1 MDHFVQQSRRG
12 IGQTRPVGWKS
23 IPPPCEA
30 VRAKILE
37 NIRLRQQKEEKD
49 RAMRVARA
57 KEREK
62 KVDMCTSHQE
72 EIAKIDIKIKSIDE
86 RIFELGVLKSKIFS
100 ELKEVVAKEK
110 IERKKQSL

>member
-37 NIRLRQQKEEKD
+37 NIRLRQQKEEK
-49 RAMRVARA
+49 
-57 KEREK
+57 
-62 KVDMCTSHQE
+62 
-72 EIAKIDIKIKSIDE
+72 
-86 RIFELGVLKSKIFS
+86 G
-100 ELKEVVAKEK
+100 
-110 IERKKQSL
+110 SL